1 MLFLEDINKI
11 YMKGLELLSSFYDA
25 NA

>member
-11 YMKGLELLSSFYDA
+11 EMKGLELLSSFYDA